1 MNSFAGN
8 VSALGRR
15 NILIKLRSPC
25 ETVVCEK
32 LEQCATILTSPRM
45 KIILTQR
52 HIYTKWQFT
61 ILRRQKNNVR
71 IMTINPLINEMN

>member
-1 MNSFAGN
+1 M
-8 VSALGRR
+8 R
-15 NILIKLRSPC
+15 NRCMREVRAMRNNPHISSHENCPH
-25 ETVVCEK
+25 
-32 LEQCATILTSPRM
+32 
-45 KIILTQR
+45 TQR